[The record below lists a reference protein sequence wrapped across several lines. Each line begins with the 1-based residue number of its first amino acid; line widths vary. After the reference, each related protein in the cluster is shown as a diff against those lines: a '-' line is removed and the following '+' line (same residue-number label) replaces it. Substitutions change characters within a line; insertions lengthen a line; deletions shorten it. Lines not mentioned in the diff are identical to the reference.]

1 MAAHSSARLES
12 PTDRGA
18 WRAAIHAVARGR
30 TQQSSQHFHLQMSL
44 ASLLYKHQKP
54 RYRDLNSCR
63 LNHEC
68 FSTLSY
74 IEVTQIFS
82 DVREI

>member
-1 MAAHSSARLES
+1 M
-12 PTDRGA
+12 DRGA
-18 WRAAIHAVARGR
+18 WRATVHRVA
-30 TQQSSQHFHLQMSL
+30 QSWTRRSDQHFHLQMSL

-54 RYRDLNSCR
+54 KYRDLNSCL

-74 IEVTQIFS
+74 IEIIQIFG
-82 DVREI
+82 DREILMEVVLFGLQE

>member
-12 PTDRGA
+12 PMDRGA
-18 WRAAIHAVARGR
+18 WRAAIHGVAQSR
-30 TQQSSQHFHLQMSL
+30 TQQSDQHFHLQMSL

-54 RYRDLNSCR
+54 KYRNLNSCR

-74 IEVTQIFS
+74 VEVIQIFS